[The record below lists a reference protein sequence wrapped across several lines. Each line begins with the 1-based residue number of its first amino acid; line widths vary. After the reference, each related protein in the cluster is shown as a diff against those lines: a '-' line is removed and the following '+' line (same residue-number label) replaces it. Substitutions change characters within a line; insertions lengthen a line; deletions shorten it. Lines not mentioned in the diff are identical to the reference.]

1 MTDICLPPHRLEA
14 LLTEI
19 NRHRALTDEETD
31 LLEAIITR
39 GHPSSA
45 IRFKWTPALERALLR
60 AYSRPS
66 GVRAFAERHGI
77 TQQAAYDK
85 LCKLRKAKSQR
96 AEKCAKVRV

>member
-1 MTDICLPPHRLEA
+1 MTDICLAPDKLEA

-39 GHPSSA
+39 GHKA
-45 IRFKWTPALERALLR
+45 AGVRFAWTPRVERELKR

-66 GVRAFAERHGI
+66 GIKQFAEKYGI
-77 TQQAAYDK
+77 SRNAAYMH
-85 LCKLRKAKSQR
+85 LSRLRNVKRNDGPKQ
-96 AEKCAKVRV
+96 VRREG

>member
-1 MTDICLPPHRLEA
+1 MTDICLAPAKLEA

-39 GHPSSA
+39 GHPSAA
-45 IRFKWTPALERALLR
+45 IRFKWTPATERALLK

-77 TQQAAYDK
+77 SQQAAYDK
-85 LCKLRKAKSQR
+85 LSKMRKAKSKDR
-96 AEKCAKVRV
+96 GECAKVRV

>member
-1 MTDICLPPHRLEA
+1 MSEICLHPAKLEA

-19 NRHRALTDEETD
+19 NRHRALSDDETD

-39 GHPSSA
+39 GHQSSNF
-45 IRFKWTPALERALLR
+45 RFHWTPKLERELLR

-77 TQQAAYDK
+77 TAHSAYQK
-85 LCKLRKAKSQR
+85 LSKLRKGKSQK
-96 AEKCAKVRV
+96 AAGKGKVEG